1 MTSNSSTMVIQF
13 GDGTSVTA
21 SDPVMAPIVETFV
34 DGFHDTVAVEK
45 MNYNRLG
52 NTELLVSELS
62 LGGGGFGGLY
72 GEYDRD
78 GAIQAI
84 DLALRSGVNLIDT
97 SPWYGQGRSEQL
109 IGEAVRDIPRQ
120 AFYMA
125 DKVGRYELEPA
136 RMFDFRPER
145 VRLSVEHS
153 LQLLGLSRIDLLQV
167 HDLEFCADLET
178 IVSETLPALDELRQ
192 QGLVRYVGITDAGAT
207 SMGLLSPVDP
217 PDWHPASEK
226 LKQACR
232 EMKQLCKSRGFD
244 LTRLALHYFLTRPGV
259 TSHLM
264 GVTSPEQVR
273 QDLEMSR
280 EPISAE
286 ETVMLR
292 EVLDRFASLPA
303 EIRHWEATS
312 TDNYWEAINK
322 AKGKNKLSV

>member
-1 MTSNSSTMVIQF
+1 
-13 GDGTSVTA
+13 
-21 SDPVMAPIVETFV
+21 
-34 DGFHDTVAVEK
+34 
-45 MNYNRLG
+45 
-52 NTELLVSELS
+52 
-62 LGGGGFGGLY
+62 
-72 GEYDRD
+72 
-78 GAIQAI
+78 
-84 DLALRSGVNLIDT
+84 
-97 SPWYGQGRSEQL
+97 
-109 IGEAVRDIPRQ
+109 
-120 AFYMA
+120 
-125 DKVGRYELEPA
+125 
-136 RMFDFRPER
+136 
-145 VRLSVEHS
+145 
-153 LQLLGLSRIDLLQV
+153 
-167 HDLEFCADLET
+167 
-178 IVSETLPALDELRQ
+178 
-192 QGLVRYVGITDAGAT
+192 
-207 SMGLLSPVDP
+207 MGLLSPVDP